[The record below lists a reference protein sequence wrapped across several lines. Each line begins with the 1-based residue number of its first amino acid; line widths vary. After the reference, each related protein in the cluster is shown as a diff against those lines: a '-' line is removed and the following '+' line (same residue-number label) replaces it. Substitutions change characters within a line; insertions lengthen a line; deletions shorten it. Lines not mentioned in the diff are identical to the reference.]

1 MSSKQPPINAKE
13 LVKALERKGF
23 YFSRQ
28 SGSHAIY
35 ANADGTKVTVP
46 VHGKKDLGKGLLR
59 QIMKD
64 AGLTNEDLKQ

>member
-1 MSSKQPPINAKE
+1 MSNKLPSLTCKE
-13 LVKALERKGF
+13 VIKILEKKGF

-35 ANADGTKVTVP
+35 KNKSGRRTTVP
-46 VHGKKDLGKGLLR
+46 IHSGKIIGKGLLS

-64 AGLTNEDLKQ
+64 TDISIEDLK

>member
-1 MSSKQPPINAKE
+1 MSNKLPSITCKQLIKI
-13 LVKALERKGF
+13 LEKKGF

-35 ANADGTKVTVP
+35 KNEAGRRTTIP
-46 VHGKKDLGKGLLR
+46 IHSGKIIGKGLLS

-64 AGLTNEDLKQ
+64 TDISVEDLK

>member
-1 MSSKQPPINAKE
+1 MSNKLPSITCKQLIK
-13 LVKALERKGF
+13 VLEGKGF

-35 ANADGTKVTVP
+35 KHTSGRRTTIP
-46 VHGKKDLGKGLLR
+46 IHPGKIIGKGLLS

-64 AGLTNEDLKQ
+64 TEISIEDLK